1 MKGDEGMREF
11 KFRIWDMD
19 RKVMLGSRY
28 VIFYDGDFYENY
40 RDLEDGILIENIA
53 VMQYTG
59 LKDKN
64 GVEIYE
70 GDIVKVISGYGWED
84 VSDVIFGLTDKRYGS
99 YPAFC
104 IPGVETESNSFS
116 EVFDSGDYE
125 IEVIGNIYENPEL
138 LESKKD

>member
-84 VSDVIFGLTDKRYGS
+84 VSDVVFGLTDKRYGN

-104 IPGVETESNSFS
+104 MPRIETESNSFS
-116 EVFDSGDYE
+116 EVFDCGDYE
-125 IEVIGNIYENPEL
+125 IEVIGNIYEDEYL
-138 LESKKD
+138 LE

>member
-1 MKGDEGMREF
+1 MKGDEGMREI

-19 RKVMLGSRY
+19 RKVMLGSQY

-40 RDLEDGILIENIA
+40 RDLEDGIAINNIA

-64 GVEIYE
+64 GVYIYE
-70 GDIVKVISGYGWED
+70 GDIVRYFKSELAVIVYRNG
-84 VSDVIFGLTDKRYGS
+84 
-99 YPAFC
+99 
-104 IPGVETESNSFS
+104 GVDIRSLSWKECEPLQRRL
-116 EVFDSGDYE
+116 GE

-138 LESKKD
+138 LETKKD